1 MQTFLQ
7 DYGEQLQYF
16 LFVFCFVL
24 LLVLERFF
32 PRRHQNKNRLKRWL
46 TNAGMTISVFLFVS
60 LLPISFAM
68 VSIWTV
74 ENGVGLMNNLPFVL
88 PVTLVVLLTLLL
100 RSLIVYLTHRLNH
113 CVPLFWRFHRV
124 HHMDTELDVSSAVR
138 FHPLEMVISLS
149 IGLPL
154 FLLLGLNPWVLL
166 LYEIVD
172 TVIVLF
178 SHSNLKLNVSVN
190 RVLRYF
196 IVTPDLH
203 KVHHS
208 SFQPET
214 DSNYSAVFPIWDLLF
229 GTFRTETHDPVE
241 SMRLGNDQTTDDQ
254 AQEFL
259 WLLKSP
265 FINMP
270 RSVS

>member
-1 MQTFLQ
+1 
-7 DYGEQLQYF
+7 
-16 LFVFCFVL
+16 
-24 LLVLERFF
+24 
-32 PRRHQNKNRLKRWL
+32 
-46 TNAGMTISVFLFVS
+46 
-60 LLPISFAM
+60 
-68 VSIWTV
+68 
-74 ENGVGLMNNLPFVL
+74 
-88 PVTLVVLLTLLL
+88 
-100 RSLIVYLTHRLNH
+100 
-113 CVPLFWRFHRV
+113 
-124 HHMDTELDVSSAVR
+124 MDTELDVSSAVR